1 MRKTNMLLMSDYYKQ
16 SHAMMYPD
24 GVSYLATYFTP
35 RMSRMPHYQD
45 FLICFGVQGF
55 CEDYL
60 IERFNETFFNRD
72 KAEVVEE
79 ARFILKET
87 LNPNYDFIDKIGA
100 LHDLGY
106 LPIRVS
112 ALPEGTK
119 CPVYKKE
126 QYGEGKENPVKVP
139 MVKVENTH
147 PDFAW
152 LAEWI
157 ESIMSCQLWYPMT
170 VANQAYYYREIAD
183 EAYNKSCSSNVSAR
197 SAISEFGFRGQDGSE
212 GAIMA
217 SSAFLT
223 SFNKTATIPAILY
236 LRDYYGGKI
245 ESGDTGAGMIS
256 TEHSVMCSNYAVD
269 GDEETFLIKLF
280 KEVCP
285 YGALSV
291 VADSY
296 DYWEN
301 IKRICNGAVKE
312 AIMNREG
319 TVFVRGDSGDPVDI
333 ICGTQEFLVGDSFL
347 ELQDKCAEF
356 EIYNP
361 YDVTD
366 YYCKVL
372 GKNGWEYGVITVEA
386 DGNYRASKVSMKQY
400 NPKLHEIGTV
410 EALFNGFGGKK
421 NKKGYIVLDDHIR
434 AIYGDSIT
442 PNRARLIYERLM
454 NKGYAANN
462 VALGAGSFSMRCAEE
477 NGSLLPFT
485 RDSYGIAIKA
495 TYMETKDGREHQ
507 IFKNPKTDTGMFK
520 KSQKGLVWVGEAK
533 DGIIYAKDGFT
544 RKTMPDGCLLRTV
557 FEDGKMINVET
568 INEIRNRLH
577 DGEF

>member
-35 RMSRMPHYQD
+35 RLSRMPHYQD

-60 IERFNETFFNRD
+60 IERFNETFFNRN
-72 KAEVVEE
+72 KEEVVEE

-87 LNPNYDFIDKIGA
+87 LNPRYDFVDKIGE

-119 CPVYKKE
+119 CPVYKKD
-126 QYGEGKENPVKVP
+126 QYGEGKENPIKVP

-183 EAYNKSCSSNVSAR
+183 EAYNKSCSNNISAR

-223 SFNKTATIPAILY
+223 SFNKTATIPAIMY

-245 ESGDTGAGMIS
+245 EGGDTGAGMIS

-269 GDEETFLIKLF
+269 GDEETFLLKLF

-312 AIMNREG
+312 AIMNRDG

-356 EIYNP
+356 EIYTP

-372 GKNGWEYGVITVEA
+372 GEHSWEYGVITVEA
-386 DGNYRASKVSMKQY
+386 DGNCNVSKVGMKHY

-421 NKKGYIVLDDHIR
+421 NKKGYLVLDDHIK

-442 PNRARLIYERLM
+442 PNRARLIYARLM

-477 NGSLLPFT
+477 NGGLLPFT

-495 TYMETKDGREHQ
+495 TYMETKDGKEYQ

-520 KSQKGLVWVGEAK
+520 KSQKGLVWVGK
-533 DGIIYAKDGFT
+533 DEYGNIYAKDGFT

-557 FEDGKMINVET
+557 FEDGKMVNVET

-577 DGEF
+577 NGEF

>member
-1 MRKTNMLLMSDYYKQ
+1 MRKTNMLLMSDFYKQ

-24 GVSYLATYFTP
+24 GVAYLATYLTP
-35 RMSRMPHYQD
+35 RMSRMDHYKD

-60 IERFNETFFNRD
+60 IERFNETFFNRTKED
-72 KAEVVEE
+72 VVEE
-79 ARFILKET
+79 ARFILSET
-87 LNPNYDFIDKIGA
+87 LSNRYDFVEKIGA

-106 LPIRVS
+106 LPLRVS

-152 LAEWI
+152 LAEWV

-170 VANQAYYYREIAD
+170 VANQAYYYREIANK
-183 EAYNKSCSSNVSAR
+183 AYAKSCSVSAR

-217 SSAFLT
+217 SCGFLT

-245 ESGDTGAGMIS
+245 EGGDTAGGMIS

-269 GDEETFLIKLF
+269 GNEETFLIKLF
-280 KEVCP
+280 KEICP

-296 DYWEN
+296 DYWAN
-301 IKRICNGAVKE
+301 IERMCHGEVKE
-312 AIMNREG
+312 AILSRDG
-319 TVFVRGDSGDPVDI
+319 TVFVRGDSGDPVNI
-333 ICGTQEFLVGDSFL
+333 ICGTQDFLVGKSFL
-347 ELQDKCAEF
+347 ELQDKCRNFTIHDQYE
-356 EIYNP
+356 
-361 YDVTD
+361 VTD

-372 GKNGWEYGVITVEA
+372 GDKGWEYAIITVEA
-386 DGNYRASKVSMKQY
+386 DGECNIENIYMNKYKPR
-400 NPKLHEIGTV
+400 LEEIGTV
-410 EALFNGFGGKK
+410 EALYNSFGGTV
-421 NKKGYIVLDDHIR
+421 NNKGYIELEKHVK

-442 PNRARLIYERLM
+442 PYRANVIYERLM
-454 NKGYAANN
+454 KKGYAASN

-477 NGSLLPFT
+477 NGNLLPFT

-495 TYMETKDGREHQ
+495 TYMETKDGKAYQ
-507 IFKNPKTDTGMFK
+507 IFKDPKTDTDMFK
-520 KSQKGLVWVGEAK
+520 KSQKGLVWVGMKSNGE
-533 DGIIYAKDGFT
+533 IYAKDGYT
-544 RKTMPDGCLLRTV
+544 RETLSEGSLLRTV
-557 FEDGKMINVET
+557 FEDGKMMNTET

-577 DGEF
+577 NGEF

>member
-1 MRKTNMLLMSDYYKQ
+1 MRKTNMLLMSDFYKQ

-35 RMSRMPHYQD
+35 RLSRMEHYDD

-60 IERFNETFFNRD
+60 IERFNDTFFNRN
-72 KAEVVEE
+72 KEEVVAE
-79 ARFILKET
+79 AKFILDET
-87 LNPNYDFIDKIGA
+87 LSNKYDFVSKIAA

-106 LPIRVS
+106 LPLRIS

-152 LAEWI
+152 LAEWV

-170 VANQAYYYREIAD
+170 VANQAYYYREIANK
-183 EAYNKSCSSNVSAR
+183 AYAKSCDDNVSAR

-212 GAIMA
+212 GATMA
-217 SSAFLT
+217 SCGFLT

-245 ESGDTGAGMIS
+245 EGGDTAGGMIS

-269 GDEETFLIKLF
+269 GDEETFLLKLF
-280 KEVCP
+280 KETCP

-296 DYWEN
+296 DYWTNVE
-301 IKRICNGAVKE
+301 RMCDGAVKN
-312 AIMNREG
+312 AIMSREG

-333 ICGTQEFLVGDSFL
+333 ICGTQEFLVGKSFA
-347 ELQDKCAEF
+347 ELQDRVAGFTIMEQ
-356 EIYNP
+356 
-361 YDVTD
+361 YDISD

-372 GKNGWEYGVITVEA
+372 GENGWEYAIITVEA
-386 DGNYRASKVSMKQY
+386 DGECNVENVYMKMY
-400 NPKLHEIGTV
+400 KPTLAEIGTV
-410 EALFNGFGGKK
+410 EALYNGFGGTI
-421 NKKGYIVLDDHIR
+421 NSKGYIVLDNHIR

-442 PNRARLIYERLM
+442 PYRANLIYDRLM
-454 NKGYAANN
+454 RKGYAANN

-477 NGSLLPFT
+477 NGALLPFT

-495 TYMETKDGREHQ
+495 TYMETKDGKAYQ

-520 KSQKGLVWVGEAK
+520 KSQKGLVWVGKREN
-533 DGIIYAKDGFT
+533 GTIYAKDEFT
-544 RKTMPDGCLLRTV
+544 RETLPDGCLFQTV
-557 FEDGKMINVET
+557 FEDGKMVHTET

-577 DGEF
+577 NGEF

>member
-1 MRKTNMLLMSDYYKQ
+1 MRKTNMLLMSDFYKQ

-24 GVSYLATYFTP
+24 GVAYLATYFTP
-35 RMSRMPHYQD
+35 RMSRMKHYAD

-60 IERFNETFFNRD
+60 IERFNDTFFNRD
-72 KAEVVEE
+72 KEEVVAE
-79 ARFILKET
+79 AKFILDET
-87 LNPNYDFIDKIGA
+87 LSNKYDFISKIAA

-106 LPIRVS
+106 LPLRIS

-119 CPVYKKE
+119 CPVYRKE
-126 QYGEGKENPVKVP
+126 QYGEGMENPVKVP

-152 LAEWI
+152 LAEWV

-183 EAYNKSCSSNVSAR
+183 KAYNKSCSNDVSAR

-217 SSAFLT
+217 STAFLT

-245 ESGDTGAGMIS
+245 EGGDTAGGMIS

-269 GDEETFLIKLF
+269 GDEETFLLKLF
-280 KEVCP
+280 KETCP

-296 DYWEN
+296 DYWAN
-301 IKRICNGAVKE
+301 IERMCKGKVKE
-312 AIMNREG
+312 AIMNRQG

-333 ICGTQEFLVGDSFL
+333 ICGIQEFLVGNSFM
-347 ELQDKCAEF
+347 ELADTCSQFTIFTPGE
-356 EIYNP
+356 E
-361 YDVTD
+361 VD
-366 YYCKVL
+366 YFCKVL
-372 GKNGWEYGVITVEA
+372 GDNGWEYGIITVTS
-386 DGNYRASKVSMKQY
+386 DGYYAKSTSFRPYK
-400 NPKLHEIGTV
+400 PTLEEIGTV
-410 EALFNGFGGKK
+410 EALYNGFGGTK
-421 NKKGYIVLDDHIR
+421 NKKGYIVLDSHVK

-442 PNRARLIYERLM
+442 PFRAELIYNRLM
-454 NKGYAANN
+454 KKGYAANN

-477 NGSLLPFT
+477 SGALLPFT

-495 TYMETKDGREHQ
+495 TYMETKDGKAYQ
-507 IFKNPKTDTGMFK
+507 IFKDPKTDTGMFK
-520 KSQKGLVWVGEAK
+520 KSQKGLVWVGQKEN
-533 DGIIYAKDGFT
+533 GTIYAKDGYT
-544 RKTMPDGCLLRTV
+544 RDTIPEGSLLRTV
-557 FEDGKMINVET
+557 FEDGKMVNVET

-577 DGEF
+577 CGEF